1 MRLWQ
6 PESSVSSKFEIYSG
20 DSDLMIF
27 IKTDKEIELMAK
39 AGRVAGA
46 CLAMLGSMVRPGVTT
61 GELDSS
67 AEEFIRR
74 CGAVPTFKG
83 YQGFPAS
90 ICASRNDV
98 VVHGIPDDTPLLEGD
113 IISIDVGATLE
124 GFVGDTAATF
134 PVGNVSAA
142 ARSLIDVT
150 EASLVA
156 GISAANEGAH
166 LGDVGAAVEGVVK
179 KAGFSVVMEY
189 AGHGVGRR
197 MHEDPSVPNFGVKGT
212 GLLLRRGMVIAIE
225 PMVNAGRSEVISYPN
240 MRVVTRDGSLS
251 AHFEHTVAI
260 TAAGPRPLTLV

>member
-1 MRLWQ
+1 
-6 PESSVSSKFEIYSG
+6 
-20 DSDLMIF
+20 MIV
-27 IKTDKEIELMAK
+27 IKTDQEIELMAK
-39 AGRVAGA
+39 AGQVAGS

-61 GELDSS
+61 GELDAF
-67 AEEFIRR
+67 AEDFIRR

-83 YQGFPAS
+83 YMGYPAS

-134 PVGNVSAA
+134 PVGKVSAT
-142 ARSLIDVT
+142 ARSLMEVT
-150 EASLVA
+150 RESLFA
-156 GISAANEGAH
+156 GITAAIEGAH
-166 LGDVGAAVEGVVK
+166 LGDVGAAVEGVVR
-179 KAGFSVVMEY
+179 KAGFSVVTDY

-197 MHEDPSVPNFGVKGT
+197 MHEDPSVPNFGAKGT
-212 GLLLRRGMVIAIE
+212 GPVLRRGMVIAIE

-240 MRVVTRDGSLS
+240 MRVVTRDGSMS

-260 TAAGPRPLTLV
+260 TATGPRPLTLV